1 MRTGG
6 TRISRAHNL
15 AQQNER
21 WIGELVF
28 FHDRIERNIFAVMPK
43 LAIGHVEHDS
53 VIDLCPVTVVWQ
65 EDKLCISVDEFF
77 DEPWAGN
84 SIDFNFLAGDPFHE
98 LDLFRG
104 SLVLVCGRCCCA
116 LRRSPNLYS
125 SCGRAH
131 RRGAR
136 RFCCRS
142 QCRIVDSYLSCISLA
157 QQRLESEIQRG
168 RVQLFT
174 SHGNLCWCW
183 HDRVLS
189 SFSKGRAIVGCAGNF
204 SKIGRASCRERV

>member
-21 WIGELVF
+21 WIGELVL

-53 VIDLCPVTVVWQ
+53 VIDLCPVSVMWQ
-65 EDKLCISVDEFF
+65 EDKLCISVDEFL

-98 LDLFRG
+98 LDFVSWQLGSGMRSLLLCFTALTKSLLVLRPSASARGSVGLLSKPVRHCRFLFILYFFGSAEAGIRNSARPGSIIHFSRESVLVLARSRSFFFFKRAGRYRLFR
-104 SLVLVCGRCCCA
+104 
-116 LRRSPNLYS
+116 
-125 SCGRAH
+125 
-131 RRGAR
+131 
-136 RFCCRS
+136 
-142 QCRIVDSYLSCISLA
+142 
-157 QQRLESEIQRG
+157 
-168 RVQLFT
+168 LF
-174 SHGNLCWCW
+174 
-183 HDRVLS
+183 
-189 SFSKGRAIVGCAGNF
+189 
-204 SKIGRASCRERV
+204 